1 MAKPRSKAQAERDR
15 QLISKYYLEGM
26 TQWEIRNKL
35 GISQA
40 TVSRDLKLLFRYWRL
55 SSINNI
61 DQLKQIELVRINKL
75 EIEYWNSWD
84 RSKEEFK
91 RKSLKQK
98 LVKKN
103 KDDPGLPEPL
113 EIRTGTEDRNGDPRY
128 LAGVQWCITKR
139 CEILGINAPIKTET
153 NLTGTLTFA
162 DLVKSINEPK

>member
-26 TQWEIRNKL
+26 TQWEIKKKM

-40 TVSRDLKLLFRYWRL
+40 TVSRDIAILIRYWRL
-55 SSINNI
+55 SQLQNI
-61 DQLKQIELVRINKL
+61 DSAKQIELAKINKL

-91 RKSLKQK
+91 KKSLKQRVIAESK
-98 LVKKN
+98 Q
-103 KDDPGLPEPL
+103 PI
-113 EIRTGTEDRNGDPRY
+113 EINSATEDRNGDPRY

-139 CEILGINAPIKTET
+139 CEILGINAAIKTET

>member
-26 TQWEIRNKL
+26 TQWEIKKKM

-40 TVSRDLKLLFRYWRL
+40 TVSRDIAILIRYWRL
-55 SSINNI
+55 SQLQNI
-61 DQLKQIELVRINKL
+61 DSAKQIELAKINKL

-91 RKSLKQK
+91 KKSLKQRLIAETK
-98 LVKKN
+98 Q
-103 KDDPGLPEPL
+103 PL
-113 EIRTGTEDRNGDPRY
+113 EINSATEDRNGDPRY

-139 CEILGINAPIKTET
+139 CEILGINAAIKTET

-162 DLVKSINEPK
+162 DLVKSINEPKR

>member
-91 RKSLKQK
+91 KKSLKQRVIAESK
-98 LVKKN
+98 Q
-103 KDDPGLPEPL
+103 PI
-113 EIRTGTEDRNGDPRY
+113 EINSATEDRNGDPRY

>member
-40 TVSRDLKLLFRYWRL
+40 TVSRDIKLLFRYWRL

-91 RKSLKQK
+91 KKSLKQRVIAESK
-98 LVKKN
+98 Q
-103 KDDPGLPEPL
+103 PI
-113 EIRTGTEDRNGDPRY
+113 EINSATEDRNGDPRY

-162 DLVKSINEPK
+162 DLVKSINEPKR